1 MKGTP
6 LGKILKGKVS
16 CSDLLSCLYSLN
28 TAECDLFFSLYG
40 MSEISLDSLAQRAN
54 KDRSTVHRILEKL
67 VMAGLCFK
75 DSVSLENGGYRNIY
89 YTIEPVSLVEKLTY
103 DVSKIK
109 EGLESAMEH
118 FPNNFAERTGINVRS
133 PS

>member
-1 MKGTP
+1 MTGTP

-40 MSEISLDSLAQRAN
+40 LSELSLDTLARKAG

-89 YTIEPVSLVEKLTY
+89 YTLDPAALVEKLEY
-103 DVSKIK
+103 DVARI
-109 EGLESAMEH
+109 EDGLESALGH
-118 FPNNFAERTGINVRS
+118 FPGNFAERTGIQVQS
-133 PS
+133 SS